1 MTPLPPSVPFQCTR
15 RVGFLFP
22 HACQRTSPL
31 GCPDCQNGQAE
42 DPYNTRDRSYYS
54 RYDDYD
60 DDYYYA
66 SGYGVGFESMGTTYA
81 GDPGDPGDSADA
93 PDSTAMDFTEADGAD
108 MVKPDSDFE
117 NDMSAS

>member
-1 MTPLPPSVPFQCTR
+1 M
-15 RVGFLFP
+15 
-22 HACQRTSPL
+22 
-31 GCPDCQNGQAE
+31 
-42 DPYNTRDRSYYS
+42 RDRSYYS

-60 DDYYYA
+60 NDYYYA
-66 SGYGVGFESMGTTYA
+66 SGYGAGYESMGTTYA
-81 GDPGDPGDSADA
+81 GDPGDA